1 LQGHGQAQRGTE
13 LLNVFAR
20 EDAASDEPTE
30 SREKSAGETGNSRDG
45 PGSTSF
51 TGHSMGPKGGRLTF
65 GKGTYYNVFAPNMEG
80 TDRASIQARAW
91 ERLQQANYLEHALKQ
106 MPVENKAF
114 EEKFA
119 KMQDKMDEEKKKL
132 EQERD
137 EAEARLREKAAA
149 DVERLKSSVT
159 SMVADVEGKVTG
171 LQADAWEKI
180 TDRLNQDSRQHEQE
194 FDRLKSKIEGA
205 NADRNAWVSEVSAF
219 AKELDK
225 KYATAESM
233 TNSKAGAKR
242 RELDR
247 LVSTVKQAQAKYSK
261 VSTDDKKALQALIA
275 QKKAAEESDLLQR
288 IAKLKAKLLLVFNG
302 GEQEL
307 LKKID
312 GVQSGAMSK
321 LGAAKQSFLNL
332 KNQQAAPVNRAL
344 TNRANVQK
352 GIVEDAESRESD
364 AYKLYS
370 QRFEELKA
378 KIVALEA
385 TMKAKYRKMQDDIL
399 PAMKESLKGHRKD
412 LEEKSKEAQDLLK
425 EIREIL
431 QQCNWAIEQI
441 KNRSGATVDAY
452 LDRLEASYADLTA
465 RVNRLKVQYG
475 DQVDP

>member
-1 LQGHGQAQRGTE
+1 MQGHGQAQRGTE

-20 EDAASDEPTE
+20 EDAASDEPSE

-51 TGHSMGPKGGRLTF
+51 TGHSTGPKGGRLTF

-149 DVERLKSSVT
+149 DVEKLKSSVT
-159 SMVADVEGKVTG
+159 SMVADVENKVTG
-171 LQADAWEKI
+171 LQSDAWQKI
-180 TDRLNQDSRQHEQE
+180 RDKLNQSVRDQMKEANKLE
-194 FDRLKSKIEGA
+194 SKI
-205 NADRNAWVSEVSAF
+205 NQTDADRDAWVSEVSAF
-219 AKELDK
+219 AKELNE
-225 KYATAESM
+225 KYATAKKT
-233 TNSKAGAKR
+233 TNSQATSKR
-242 RELDR
+242 LNR
-247 LVSTVKQAQAKYSK
+247 LVRKVQRAQAKYSK
-261 VSTDDKKALQALIA
+261 VSTRDKDALKALIA

-288 IAKLKAKLLLVFNG
+288 IAQLKAKLMLVFNG

-307 LKKID
+307 SRKID
-312 GVQSGAMSK
+312 GVQTDAMSK

-344 TNRANVQK
+344 TNQANVQK
-352 GIVEDAESRESD
+352 GIVDDAESRESD

-370 QRFEELKA
+370 EKFEELKA
-378 KIVALEA
+378 NIEALEA

-441 KNRSGATVDAY
+441 KNRSGSNVDAY

-465 RVNRLKVQYG
+465 RVERLKVQYG